1 MLYIKENFNMKT
13 LKSMRLHIGVFGR
26 TNVGKSSLLN
36 RITNQEISIVSDVAG
51 TTTDVVEKS
60 MELLPVGPVTFLDTA
75 GLDDNT
81 ELGKQRVEKT
91 MKVLNRID
99 VGVIV
104 CDQRGIGEYEEELIQ
119 KFDEL
124 KIPYLIVVN
133 KCDEKCHPELDSGS
147 INFNE
152 KSIDRFRI
160 KCGMTTNILYTSVK
174 TDEQLVFK
182 FKEALVKL
190 LPDDFVNSPKIA
202 GDLVEPKSTVILV
215 IPIDKEAPK
224 GRIILPQVQTLR
236 DLLDSDC
243 LTYVVKETELKQA
256 LDNLKT
262 PPALVVTD
270 SQAFKKVSEIV
281 PDEISLTSFSIL
293 FARLKGDLDV
303 FVKGAAAID
312 NLKDGDMVLILES
325 CTHHAI
331 EDDIGRVKIP
341 NLLRKRTGK
350 NLIIHNYAGHDF
362 PDIKDYK
369 LIIHCGACM
378 TNRREVLS
386 RILLADKAGVPITNY
401 GVAISYCLGILP
413 RAVKIFSK

>member
-1 MLYIKENFNMKT
+1 MKS

-36 RITNQEISIVSDVAG
+36 KITNQEVSIVSDIAG

-75 GLDDNT
+75 GLDDET
-81 ELGKQRVEKT
+81 ELSGQRIEKT
-91 MKVLNRID
+91 MKVVNRID
-99 VGVIV
+99 VAVVV
-104 CDQRGIGEYEEELIQ
+104 CDFNGIGKFENDLIE
-119 KFDEL
+119 KFKEL

-133 KCDEKCHPELDSGS
+133 KCDLAPKSFHIDLKPELS
-147 INFNE
+147 
-152 KSIDRFRI
+152 
-160 KCGMTTNILYTSVK
+160 NIIYTSVK
-174 TDEQLVFK
+174 KDDKIVFK
-182 FKEALVKL
+182 FKEALVNL
-190 LPDDFVNSPKIA
+190 LPEDFVNSPKIV
-202 GDLVEPKSTVILV
+202 GDLVPAKSTVILV

-236 DLLDSDC
+236 DLLDNNC
-243 LTYVVKETELKQA
+243 LSYVVKESELKDA

-281 PDEISLTSFSIL
+281 PENVSLTSFSIL
-293 FARLKGDLDV
+293 FARLKGDLEE
-303 FVKGAAAID
+303 FVNGARAIE

-341 NLLRKRTGK
+341 NLLRKKTGK
-350 NLIIHNYAGHDF
+350 NLVIHNYAGHDF

-386 RILLADKAGVPITNY
+386 RVLIANQNNVPITNY
-401 GVAISYCLGILP
+401 GVVISYCLGILP
-413 RAVKIFSK
+413 RAIKIFTEN

>member
-1 MLYIKENFNMKT
+1 MKT

-36 RITNQEISIVSDVAG
+36 RITNQEISIVSDIAG

-60 MELLPVGPVTFLDTA
+60 MELLPLGPVTFLDTA

-81 ELGKQRVEKT
+81 ELAKQRVEKT
-91 MKVLNRID
+91 MKVVYRID
-99 VGVIV
+99 VAIIV
-104 CDQRGIGEYEEELIQ
+104 CDFNGVGDYEKELIG
-119 KFDEL
+119 KLKEL

-133 KCDEKCHPELDSGS
+133 KSDVKKIELDGY
-147 INFNE
+147 
-152 KSIDRFRI
+152 D
-160 KCGMTTNILYTSVK
+160 NILYTSVK
-174 TDEQLVFK
+174 DDKNLVYK

-190 LPDDFVNSPKIA
+190 LPEDLVNSPKIA
-202 GDLVEPKSTVILV
+202 GDLVPLKSTVILV

-243 LTYVVKETELKQA
+243 LTYVVKVSELKQA
-256 LDNLKT
+256 LENLKI
-262 PPALVVTD
+262 PPSLVVTD
-270 SQAFKKVSEIV
+270 SQAFREVSEIV
-281 PDEISLTSFSIL
+281 PENVPLTSFSIL
-293 FARLKGDLDV
+293 FARLKGDLDE
-303 FVKGAAAID
+303 FVKGANAIE
-312 NLKDGDMVLILES
+312 NLKDGDLVLILES

-341 NLLRKRTGK
+341 NLLRKKTGK
-350 NLIIHNYAGHDF
+350 NLVIHNYAGHDF
-362 PDIKDYK
+362 PEIKDYK

-386 RILLADKAGVPITNY
+386 RILIADKAGVPITNY
-401 GVAISYCLGILP
+401 GVVISYCLGILP
-413 RAVKIFSK
+413 RAVKIFS

>member
-1 MLYIKENFNMKT
+1 MKS

-36 RITNQEISIVSDVAG
+36 KITNQEVSIVSDIAG

-75 GLDDNT
+75 GLDDET
-81 ELGKQRVEKT
+81 ELSVQRIEKT
-91 MKVLNRID
+91 MKVVNRID
-99 VGVIV
+99 VAVVV
-104 CDQRGIGEYEEELIQ
+104 CDFNGIGKLENDLIE
-119 KFDEL
+119 KFKEL

-133 KCDEKCHPELDSGS
+133 KCDLAPKSFHIDLKSELS
-147 INFNE
+147 
-152 KSIDRFRI
+152 
-160 KCGMTTNILYTSVK
+160 NIIYTSVK
-174 TDEQLVFK
+174 KDEKIVFK
-182 FKEALVKL
+182 FKEALVNL
-190 LPDDFVNSPKIA
+190 LPEDFVNSPKIV
-202 GDLVEPKSTVILV
+202 GDLVPAKSTVILV

-236 DLLDSDC
+236 DLLDNNC
-243 LTYVVKETELKQA
+243 LSYVVKESELKDA

-281 PDEISLTSFSIL
+281 PENVSLTSFSIL
-293 FARLKGDLDV
+293 FARLKGDLDE
-303 FVKGAAAID
+303 FVNGARAIE

-341 NLLRKRTGK
+341 NLLRKKTGK
-350 NLIIHNYAGHDF
+350 NLVIHNYAGHDF

-386 RILLADKAGVPITNY
+386 RVLIANQNNVPITNY
-401 GVAISYCLGILP
+401 GVVISYCLGILP
-413 RAVKIFSK
+413 RAIKIFTEN

>member
-1 MLYIKENFNMKT
+1 MKT
-13 LKSMRLHIGVFGR
+13 LKSMRLHIGVFGK

-36 RITNQEISIVSDVAG
+36 RITNQEISIVSDIAG

-75 GLDDNT
+75 GLDDKT
-81 ELGKQRVEKT
+81 QLAMQRIEKT
-91 MKVLNRID
+91 IKIINRID
-99 VGVIV
+99 VAIIV
-104 CDQRGIGEYEEELIQ
+104 CDFNGVDDYEKELIE

-133 KCDEKCHPELDSGS
+133 KSDVKKITLEGFE
-147 INFNE
+147 NV
-152 KSIDRFRI
+152 
-160 KCGMTTNILYTSVK
+160 LYTSVK
-174 TDEQLVFK
+174 NDENIVFK

-190 LPDDFVNSPKIA
+190 LPEDFVNSPKIA
-202 GDLVEPKSTVILV
+202 GDLIPPKSTVILV

-243 LTYVVKETELKQA
+243 LTYVVKESELKEA
-256 LDNLKT
+256 LENLKT
-262 PPALVVTD
+262 PPALVITD
-270 SQAFKKVSEIV
+270 SQAFKQVSSIV
-281 PDEISLTSFSIL
+281 PENIPLTSFSIL
-293 FARLKGDLDV
+293 FARLKGDLDE
-303 FVKGAAAID
+303 FVKGAKAIE
-312 NLKDGDMVLILES
+312 NLKDGDLVLILES

-341 NLLRKRTGK
+341 NLLRKKTGK
-350 NLIIHNYAGHDF
+350 NLVIHNYAGHDF

-386 RILLADKAGVPITNY
+386 RILLSDKAGVPITNY
-401 GVAISYCLGILP
+401 GIVISYCLGILP
-413 RAVKIFSK
+413 RAVKIFDNMN

>member
-1 MLYIKENFNMKT
+1 MKL

-36 RITNQEISIVSDVAG
+36 KITNQEVSIVSDIAG

-75 GLDDNT
+75 GLDDET
-81 ELGKQRVEKT
+81 ELSGQRIEKT
-91 MKVLNRID
+91 MKVVNRID
-99 VGVIV
+99 VAVVV
-104 CDQRGIGEYEEELIQ
+104 CDFNGIGKFENDLIE
-119 KFDEL
+119 KFKEL

-133 KCDEKCHPELDSGS
+133 KCDLAPKSFHIDLKSELS
-147 INFNE
+147 
-152 KSIDRFRI
+152 
-160 KCGMTTNILYTSVK
+160 NIIYTSVK
-174 TDEQLVFK
+174 KDEKIVFK
-182 FKEALVKL
+182 FKEALVNL
-190 LPDDFVNSPKIA
+190 LPEDFVNSPKIV
-202 GDLVEPKSTVILV
+202 GDLVPAKSTVILV

-236 DLLDSDC
+236 DLLDNNC
-243 LTYVVKETELKQA
+243 LSYVVKESELKDA

-281 PDEISLTSFSIL
+281 PENVSLTSFSIL
-293 FARLKGDLDV
+293 FARLKGDLDE
-303 FVKGAAAID
+303 FVNGARAIE

-341 NLLRKRTGK
+341 NLLRKKTSK
-350 NLIIHNYAGHDF
+350 NLVIHNYAGHDF

-386 RILLADKAGVPITNY
+386 RVLIANQNNVPITNY
-401 GVAISYCLGILP
+401 GVVISYCLGILP
-413 RAVKIFSK
+413 RAIKIFTEN